1 MFPTPAPESPST
13 TRQTQYGAAL
23 PAIHA
28 PAPASAPPAH
38 EPAVLA
44 PDQRALALRPSS
56 IPLISFPHRRFP
68 ADHAP
73 PAASPSLPA
82 AVPPTVPPPPP
93 QTHSAIPHAVPRSHP
108 DSASAPP
115 CPVLPAAAGLPV
127 CDSWRSLLPS
137 APETTAAAAQTTTAW
152 APTAKSAPSP

>member
-1 MFPTPAPESPST
+1 
-13 TRQTQYGAAL
+13 
-23 PAIHA
+23 
-28 PAPASAPPAH
+28 
-38 EPAVLA
+38 
-44 PDQRALALRPSS
+44 
-56 IPLISFPHRRFP
+56 
-68 ADHAP
+68 HAP
-73 PAASPSLPA
+73 PAAAPPLPA

-93 QTHSAIPHAVPRSHP
+93 HAHSAIPHAVSRSHP

-152 APTAKSAPSP
+152 APTAKSAPSPAAPVSLLLLLPSPLPLNAPTWPAQIKH